1 MGKRYLDQGDI
12 RFGSDGSQ
20 LHQRAI
26 TVFSCS
32 TTRQG
37 DLGGTVSL
45 VGAIGDLALAR
56 DGNAAYAVVA
66 VIGILNG
73 IATTPGKKNIGVKPS
88 FLTDLASYLFFGSFF

>member
-1 MGKRYLDQGDI
+1 M
-12 RFGSDGSQ
+12 
-20 LHQRAI
+20 HQRVI
-26 TVFSCS
+26 TVLSCS

-73 IATTPGKKNIGVKPS
+73 IAIRPGKRLFKAIGKV
-88 FLTDLASYLFFGSFF
+88 GI